1 MLWDA
6 LGITLPGMIACVGAG
21 GKTSLLQSLAKSA
34 GQQGRPVLLTATT
47 KMFYNQVADFQ
58 PVVTD
63 DYAAGQEKVVEALKS
78 GKIIAWLSRQNGGK
92 VLGLPPEWLAKL
104 AAEVPAA
111 YILVEADGARCSKIK
126 APAPHEPVIPAGT
139 AMTVGVL
146 NLSTLGQPLTADNA
160 HRLDLVAAIISKQA
174 GANVEWQ
181 DIARLAV
188 HRQGIFQHARGTKVL
203 LLSGGDIAAQ
213 VAAAQIAGYCKLAKA
228 NIERVVVTAGYGCSM
243 KPLAV
248 YRL

>member
-63 DYAAGQEKVVEALKS
+63 DYAAGRKKVVEAFES
-78 GKIIAWLSRQNGGK
+78 GEIIAWLSGQKGSK
-92 VLGLPPEWLAKL
+92 VLGLPPEWLARL
-104 AAEVPAA
+104 ADEMPAA

-146 NLSTLGQPLTADNA
+146 NLSTLGQPLSETNA
-160 HRLDLVAAIISKQA
+160 HRLDLVTAIIDKQA
-174 GANVEWQ
+174 GATVDWQ

>member
-34 GQQGRPVLLTATT
+34 RQQGRPVLITATT

-63 DYAAGQEKVVEALKS
+63 DYKAGLGTTVEALKT
-78 GKIIAWLSRQNGGK
+78 GKIIAWLSGQNGSK
-92 VLGLPPEWLAKL
+92 VLGLPPEWLTGL
-104 AAEVPAA
+104 AAKVPDA
-111 YILVEADGARCSKIK
+111 YILVEADGARCCSIK
-126 APAPHEPVIPAGT
+126 APAAYEPIIPAGT
-139 AMTVGVL
+139 VMTVGVL
-146 NLSTLGQPLTADNA
+146 NLGAVGQTLSEANA
-160 HRLDLVAAIISKQA
+160 HRLDLVASIINKQA
-174 GANVEWQ
+174 GEIIDWQ
-181 DIARLAV
+181 DIARLAI

-203 LLSGGDIAAQ
+203 VLSGGDIGTQAA
-213 VAAAQIAGYCKLAKA
+213 VQIAGYCKLAKV
-228 NIERVVVTAGYGCSM
+228 NIERVVVTTGFGCSM
-243 KPLAV
+243 KPITV